1 MFVIIHVTTIT
12 EINQN
17 VNKKIQ
23 GSAIKFRSVFSGG
36 GAIIDAE

>member
-23 GSAIKFRSVFSGG
+23 GSAIKFRSVFSGWG
-36 GAIIDAE
+36 ELL